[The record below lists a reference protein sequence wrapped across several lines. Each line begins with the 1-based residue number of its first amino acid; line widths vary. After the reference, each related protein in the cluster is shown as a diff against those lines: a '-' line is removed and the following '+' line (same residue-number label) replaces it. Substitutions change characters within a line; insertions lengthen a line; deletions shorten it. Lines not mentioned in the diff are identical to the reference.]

1 MAILGIAIILIITG
15 LLIWIL
21 SAGPKLPPE
30 TDAVIDEVLSQELPE
45 LFTGKT
51 GVVTSDG
58 LDIWYESISPE
69 GQPKGSV
76 LLIISMGGSA
86 IDWPQKFVHELVE
99 SGYQVIRYDQR
110 GTGMSDWVA
119 NWDRKNPYSL
129 RDMAGDAVAVLD
141 ALKVEK
147 VHIFGLSM
155 GGMVAQELAI
165 NHPYRVESLTL
176 AMTSGDPA
184 DPELPNMSSGYFISL
199 IIKSIPFLKYRIAGG
214 EKNLVKERLAKIIA
228 NSGYE
233 NLDIKEIAELVIY
246 DLHKRRGINMKA
258 VLQHQKAVS
267 ISGSRHEKLKALHI
281 PALVIH
287 GTDDQFFPIEHGK
300 KLVESLPD
308 AKGIW
313 LDGVGHVFPFPK
325 MNEVMKEI
333 IRHFSCHEDG
343 GLTTSDNLGVISP
356 R

>member
-1 MAILGIAIILIITG
+1 MAITGITIFIILTG

-21 SAGPKLPPE
+21 LAGPKLPPE
-30 TDAVIDEVLSQELPE
+30 TDAIIDEVLNNELPE
-45 LFTGKT
+45 LFVGKT

-58 LDIWYESISPE
+58 LDIWYECIAPE
-69 GQPKGSV
+69 GQSKGTV
-76 LLIISMGGSA
+76 LLNIGMGGSA
-86 IDWPQKFVHELVE
+86 IDWPQKFVQELVD

-119 NWDRKNPYSL
+119 DWDRKNPYSL
-129 RDMAGDAVAVLD
+129 RDMAGDTVEVLD

-147 VHIFGLSM
+147 AHIFGLSM

-165 NHPYRVESLTL
+165 NHPDRIESLTL

-184 DPELPNMSSGYFISL
+184 DPELPGLTSGYFISL

-228 NSGYE
+228 NTGYE
-233 NLDIKEIAELVIY
+233 NLDIKEIAEVVIY

-267 ISGSRHEKLKALHI
+267 ISGSRHEKLKTLHM

-287 GTDDQFFPIEHGK
+287 GTEDQFFPFEHGK
-300 KLVESLPD
+300 KLVESLPN
-308 AKGIW
+308 AKGNW

-333 IRHFSCHEDG
+333 IRHFSLSC
-343 GLTTSDNLGVISP
+343 
-356 R
+356 